1 MPSLQR
7 ASRNQL
13 LFPEFEFLEKKKK
26 KKILELEKK
35 FGEKKMKMT
44 TRKRIRIRRWGAEK

>member
-35 FGEKKMKMT
+35 VWREENENDYKEADKNSKVG
-44 TRKRIRIRRWGAEK
+44 R